1 MNQDKS
7 VALKYTRIHENAI
20 HTIGTKLSY
29 SAMKVYLYMNFNC
42 NLASGV
48 THRLSYSHLAEYWGM
63 SLASVYRG
71 VAELEGIGLIQIKES
86 GDFIG
91 VIPHQG
97 LIQHLA
103 YQQSYEKKERTFYQE
118 LRSQMDEKSEG
129 RTEPLPFGGVT
140 RLYERLVA
148 ERMKA
153 KRFYPKA
160 NGFGHIQ
167 EKLDLYAP
175 VKDD

>member
-1 MNQDKS
+1 MNQDKT
-7 VALKYTRIHENAI
+7 VALRYTRIHEKAI
-20 HTIGTKLSY
+20 HTIGTTLSY

-48 THRLSYSHLAEYWGM
+48 THRLSYSHIAEYWGM

-71 VAELEGIGLIQIKES
+71 VAELEGLGLIQIKES

-103 YQQSYEKKERTFYQE
+103 YAQSREKKERGFYQE
-118 LRSQMDEKSEG
+118 LRRRIDERSEG
-129 RTEPLPFGGVT
+129 RTQPLPFGAIT
-140 RLYERLVA
+140 RLYEELVA
-148 ERMKA
+148 KRMKN
-153 KRFYPKA
+153 KQFYPKA
-160 NGFGHIQ
+160 KGFGHIQ